1 MRAFPSR
8 NEASFRPY
16 PMMTLLSFLVLLST
30 AQLIIAPPSML
41 QPNSTTTMSNSD
53 RKDSAANNQKVSAP
67 LVGSLNMSVST
78 SAQIATSTWLDQREF
93 IDLEGLFQDLNPSLS
108 RYCLHVYESAYLSW
122 KTTNTQT
129 TSVLTCRSTVAE
141 SPCLL
146 HGTYV
151 ETDVPQFTPKIKP
164 PCCGPCFIA
173 AQKAQAFFWPTPAP
187 QPNISTLVGTD
198 GFT

>member
-30 AQLIIAPPSML
+30 AQLIIATPSML

-53 RKDSAANNQKVSAP
+53 RKDFAANNQKVSAS
-67 LVGSLNMSVST
+67 LVGNLNMSVST
-78 SAQIATSTWLDQREF
+78 LAQIATSTWLDQREF
-93 IDLEGLFQDLNPSLS
+93 IDLEGRFQNLDQSLS
-108 RYCLHVYESAYLSW
+108 RYCLHLYESAYLSW

-129 TSVLTCRSTVAE
+129 TSVLTCRSVAE
-141 SPCLL
+141 SPCL
-146 HGTYV
+146 HAGTYV

-164 PCCGPCFIA
+164 PCCGPCTIA
-173 AQKAQAFFWPTPAP
+173 AQTAQAFFWPTPAP
-187 QPNISTLVGTD
+187 RPNISTLVGAD